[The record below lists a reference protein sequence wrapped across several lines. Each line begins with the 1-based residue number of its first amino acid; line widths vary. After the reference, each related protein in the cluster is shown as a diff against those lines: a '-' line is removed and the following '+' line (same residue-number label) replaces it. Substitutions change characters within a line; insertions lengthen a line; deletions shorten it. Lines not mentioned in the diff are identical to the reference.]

1 MTLLFFLTLA
11 PLLVLA
17 VTYGDRSRTAF
28 TARAV
33 ALGALAFFWLLLGM
47 VYFLADGV
55 EPILRGVP
63 KEMLVIGW
71 LVVFAGALW
80 GMVRN
85 LKQAGKELAKKTME
99 IVKAPSAY
107 AGADRETAAVPPGMP
122 MAETAKA
129 VDMKAAEAK
138 LAGLVGGEGA
148 SKG

>member
-1 MTLLFFLTLA
+1 ML
-11 PLLVLA
+11 
-17 VTYGDRSRTAF
+17 VTYGDCSRTAY

-55 EPILRGVP
+55 EPVLRGVS
-63 KEMLVIGW
+63 KEAVVIGW

-85 LKQAGKELAKKTME
+85 LRPAGKEFAEKTME
-99 IVKAPSAY
+99 LVKTPSAYGPPPDEQTVTVPPVTPVKAPAK
-107 AGADRETAAVPPGMP
+107 P
-122 MAETAKA
+122 M
-129 VDMKAAEAK
+129 DMKAAEAK
-138 LAGLVGGEGA
+138 LAGLVGVEGA

>member
-11 PLLVLA
+11 PLLVLL

-33 ALGALAFFWLLLGM
+33 ALGALAFFWLVLGM

-63 KEMLVIGW
+63 KETLGIAW
-71 LVVFAGALW
+71 LGVFAAALW
-80 GMVRN
+80 GMVWN
-85 LKQAGKELAKKTME
+85 VKQAGKELAQKAMGIIKT
-99 IVKAPSAY
+99 PSAY
-107 AGADRETAAVPPGMP
+107 AGPDEEPVPPAIPVKAPAKP
-122 MAETAKA
+122 M
-129 VDMKAAEAK
+129 DMKAAEAK

>member
-1 MTLLFFLTLA
+1 MILLCFLTLA
-11 PLLVLA
+11 PLLVLL

-55 EPILRGVP
+55 EPVLRGVS
-63 KEMLVIGW
+63 KEAVVIGW
-71 LVVFAGALW
+71 LGVFAGALW

-85 LKQAGKELAKKTME
+85 LRPAGKEFAEKTME
-99 IVKAPSAY
+99 LVKTPSAY
-107 AGADRETAAVPPGMP
+107 ARPDQETAAVPPAIS
-122 MAETAKA
+122 MAEPAKP

-138 LAGLVGGEGA
+138 LAGLVGGD
-148 SKG
+148 K